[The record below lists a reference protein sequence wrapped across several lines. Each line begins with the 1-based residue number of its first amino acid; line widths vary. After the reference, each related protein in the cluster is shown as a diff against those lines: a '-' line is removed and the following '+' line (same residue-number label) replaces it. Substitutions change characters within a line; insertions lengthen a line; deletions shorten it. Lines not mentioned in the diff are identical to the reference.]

1 MKTAHTKTAK
11 IGYKFL
17 QLFSLTKANENLCGS
32 CYPDMSMCI
41 ENPTVAYL
49 VTRRSSAL
57 I

>member
-32 CYPDMSMCI
+32 FYPDKRMCL
-41 ENPTVAYL
+41 ETPTVAYL